1 MTTERIAGGPSVRED
16 SVALEEERLPGIEVV
31 EDYPSFH
38 ERHRIFPALFEDR
51 GHTRILDV
59 AAGAGCA
66 AQRIQEDYPAELVCN
81 DGSPTAI
88 KILQNMGL
96 STVSF
101 DLDDETDPFPYE
113 DGSFDAVVAL
123 ATIEHMINVDHFV
136 EEIHRILSDD
146 GYFYVSAPNY
156 NGLNYVVPFLLRARH
171 FTTLCPLQ
179 ARRATSSML
188 TCATSR
194 TVRCLEYVSS
204 FGFVPEAV
212 YLAIPEG
219 STRYLALYER
229 SKLKALAYRYSMK
242 TFYTL
247 FSRGGRPSLSC
258 ASRRA
263 PAAKAT
269 VKPRK
274 VVL

>member
-1 MTTERIAGGPSVRED
+1 VRKD
-16 SVALEEERLPGIEVV
+16 SVALEEERLSGIEVV

-66 AQRIQEDYPAELVCN
+66 AQRIQENYPAEMVCN

-101 DLDDETDPFPYE
+101 DLDDETGPFPYE

-136 EEIHRILSDD
+136 EEIHRVLSDD

-156 NGLNYVVPFLLRARH
+156 NGVNYVVPFLLRGKTFHDPMSSSGTARYEFYAH
-171 FTTLCPLQ
+171 VRYFTHRTL
-179 ARRATSSML
+179 
-188 TCATSR
+188 
-194 TVRCLEYVSS
+194 LEYVSS

-229 SKLKALAYRYSMK
+229 SKFKALAYRYSMK

-247 FSRGGRPSLSC
+247 FDARWAPEPVLCFKKGAGGET
-258 ASRRA
+258 
-263 PAAKAT
+263 T